1 MMGFFP
7 SINTFP
13 SLVAQ
18 AVILSCYKKRTP
30 YAQNVFA
37 KSLVSSNKLFQ
48 GHLVFLEYW
57 E

>member
-18 AVILSCYKKRTP
+18 AAILSCYKKRMP
-30 YAQNVFA
+30 YAQNVFCQVTCE
-37 KSLVSSNKLFQ
+37 KKQIVSRSS
-48 GHLVFLEYW
+48 VFLGHW

>member
-1 MMGFFP
+1 MGFFP

-13 SLVAQ
+13 SLVVQ

-48 GHLVFLEYW
+48 GHLVFLGYW